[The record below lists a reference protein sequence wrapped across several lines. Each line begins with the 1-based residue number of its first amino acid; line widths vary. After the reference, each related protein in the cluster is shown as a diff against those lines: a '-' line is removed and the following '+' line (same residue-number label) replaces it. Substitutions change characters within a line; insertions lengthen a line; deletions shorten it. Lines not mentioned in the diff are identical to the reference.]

1 MKRETYRAALFI
13 IPLTVAGLLTSV
25 ATAAPNDGKGGGDG
39 GGRVQQS
46 APPSGDSGARSGG
59 GAEKGVRLDRGDPG
73 VQNNRASSGE
83 RSTRVERTDRG
94 DRGNRMDRGDR
105 GDRMDRGDRAD
116 RGGRRNNGY
125 DGPRRNFSR
134 GDGYRNDWRRGR
146 RYNWGPGFA
155 FYLNDGYYYGECNW
169 LKRRA
174 RETGNPIWLRRFA
187 QCRNSV

>member
-1 MKRETYRAALFI
+1 MKREMYRSALFI
-13 IPLTVAGLLTSV
+13 IPLTVAGLLASV
-25 ATAAPNDGKGGGDG
+25 ATAAPNDGKGGG
-39 GGRVQQS
+39 
-46 APPSGDSGARSGG
+46 
-59 GAEKGVRLDRGDPG
+59 GAEKAVRLDRGDPSGRSDRAAG
-73 VQNNRASSGE
+73 VE
-83 RSTRVERTDRG
+83 RSTQVDRG
-94 DRGNRMDRGDR
+94 DRGQRMNRGDGANRMERGVRGDR
-105 GDRMDRGDRAD
+105 VNRMDRGDRAD
-116 RGGRRNNGY
+116 RGGRRDNGY

>member
-25 ATAAPNDGKGGGDG
+25 ATAAPNDRKGDG
-39 GGRVQQS
+39 GARMQQS
-46 APPSGDSGARSGG
+46 AAPSGDSGARSGG
-59 GAEKGVRLDRGDPG
+59 GAGEKGIRLDRGDP
-73 VQNNRASSGE
+73 SG
-83 RSTRVERTDRG
+83 RG
-94 DRGNRMDRGDR
+94 DRTVGAERSNQVDR
-105 GDRMDRGDRAD
+105 GDRMNRGERANRGDGINRMERRERAD
-116 RGGRRNNGY
+116 RGLRRENGY

-146 RYNWGPGFA
+146 RYNWGPGVA